1 LAFGFLCFG
10 LALWNKA
17 IFLWAL
23 AGLSAGTLTA
33 LWPWVR
39 REFTVRHLRIAIA
52 AFLLGASPFVYYNIR
67 HPLATFSEN
76 AHFEPEA
83 VPGKWVQLEAGLQG
97 NSLFGYI
104 AAEEW
109 MEPAKPVTGL
119 TASIRQAVGP
129 LRNTGF
135 YYVLGTL
142 LLLVPLWWRSRAAW
156 FSLVFIAVTWTWMA
170 LTHDAGAS
178 AHHVVLLWP
187 FPILF
192 AVAALHRLPKFA
204 IGVFG
209 IAMVGSNLLID
220 NQYLYQLQRNG
231 AYNTFTDAIL
241 PLSEAVDESQTLYIT
256 DWGLFDSLNL
266 LHRGR
271 LRLRLASGSLTP
283 ANPSPEETADVQRM
297 LQDPSALFLGHVKA
311 REVYPNVGAHLDVQA
326 ETAGLR
332 RETIRTI
339 PDSNGRPI
347 FEISR
352 VLPK

>member
-1 LAFGFLCFG
+1 
-10 LALWNKA
+10 
-17 IFLWAL
+17 
-23 AGLSAGTLTA
+23 
-33 LWPWVR
+33 
-39 REFTVRHLRIAIA
+39 
-52 AFLLGASPFVYYNIR
+52 
-67 HPLATFSEN
+67 
-76 AHFEPEA
+76 
-83 VPGKWVQLEAGLQG
+83 
-97 NSLFGYI
+97 
-104 AAEEW
+104 
-109 MEPAKPVTGL
+109 
-119 TASIRQAVGP
+119 
-129 LRNTGF
+129 
-135 YYVLGTL
+135 
-142 LLLVPLWWRSRAAW
+142 
-156 FSLVFIAVTWTWMA
+156 
-170 LTHDAGAS
+170 
-178 AHHVVLLWP
+178 
-187 FPILF
+187 
-192 AVAALHRLPKFA
+192 
-204 IGVFG
+204 
-209 IAMVGSNLLID
+209 MVGSNLLID